1 MNISEFSD
9 QLTSGDYARTNLY
22 HVRLG
27 HIKGQDQFYHQKGR
41 DYNSDE
47 MRFMVK
53 QVTLPGKSLGTVD
66 TKRFGAIFKVANDV
80 IVDTCTMTIICSA
93 DMRERVFFEGWID
106 YIYNMNAAVNL
117 TTGYEGYDD
126 EGNYSNDIT
135 GGRAGRQYY
144 DDVTG
149 NKKKVYR
156 MAYYNDYISK
166 LSVDTYD
173 RTGGVAYN
181 VDMLEA
187 YPTNLGPVELSWG
200 DSGEVASFSVTFSY
214 RDWFANLESQDE
226 WTDEFANELMKNAED
241 HQESMEM
248 EYDAR
253 KEVEDF
259 LSSDVREV
267 LDGMKER
274 NIEDAKRRKGEAE
287 DSAYLAQK
295 MNDIEY
301 IEDYKNSLEYK
312 EMMDFINGDDTDMQP
327 FINEA
332 GATIILNVNDE
343 ASIRLFKAQGYIKD
357 KKHAEYLNDKRD
369 QQLAQEEIDRNK
381 KNADYTKS
389 AIDIVAEK
397 NANSI
402 IPEFKPTEVKFNY
415 DKNGQI
421 IIEDVIGTTT
431 SSKTIVTEAG
441 NVITTTTTLGAIET
455 DVNLPKDDRTNFEK
469 LVDGDISKT
478 TVFAGPN
485 VEPEPR
491 ETVEAIIG
499 KEIQTTTVNGVKTD
513 TLANGVEFG
522 DNDFNPTDTKIN
534 VPAFDT
540 QANNP
545 HATQDM
551 MDDADMDRTFMEA
564 DFDANKQQDAINV
577 EHAYDE
583 AKYNDRFQ
591 PVTMELR
598 PDKPKDYDTNDASA
612 NAYHASLIDQRNK
625 GQLTTIEVTKQ
636 EIQLMEAQGYE
647 LSNQKIQGVSSGRNF
662 VETADNE
669 TQTQTFTSV
678 NQNHTTGIASV
689 NTSNIEF
696 DMSTDKMTSSENNIL
711 LQGVDYDESLKLTA
725 ALNSGDQ
732 SKVLEVANEIQT
744 DYENSPYYVD
754 PDQELFDDIKAE
766 DKATFAQSEFLSGAD
781 ADYNELADEMK
792 ADDHQADSREMAND
806 FKRSDELD
814 NMKNAQIMAHEFKTA
829 DSKAMAD
836 NFKRLDGLDNMK
848 NSQIMAHE
856 FKEMDQAMLSAE
868 GEQLSMEVQSNQ
880 AAHLDDITASA
891 ERMATEINVESG
903 AESMNASQNFVDASK
918 GSIIS
923 EFDSKSSMGLEHF
936 SNEADAKDYLTYMDK
951 SMPQPNG
958 GVWYMET
965 ESGVIRGETLETP
978 VSDSAEDIN
987 MFEDDFSTSGQDN
1000 KNFRLAGERL
1010 DNSVKSLE
1018 WELGAA
1024 VDRNTN
1030 FLTKGFVQAG
1040 VNREMGQFQ
1049 IIDGITTEMVDAS
1062 KNRMVG
1068 KMQGRISQGEQEYLI
1083 SHIDQLSTD
1092 AGNYQDAKWTAQ
1104 QGGDNLDAAS
1114 HTQSMMEQNYNMNYE
1129 IPTYKATRIKN

>member
-1 MNISEFSD
+1 MKISKFSN
-9 QLTSGDYARTNLY
+9 QLISGDYARTNLF

-106 YIYNMNAAVNL
+106 YIYNMNAAVDK
-117 TTGYEGYDD
+117 TTGYEGWDD

-173 RTGGVAYN
+173 RTGGGIAYN

-214 RDWFANLESQDE
+214 RDWFANLSSNDG

-369 QQLAQEEIDRNK
+369 KKLAQEEIDRNK
-381 KNADYTKS
+381 KDANYTKS

-469 LVDGDISKT
+469 LIDGDISKT
-478 TVFAGPN
+478 VWFAGPN

-491 ETVEAIIG
+491 ETVEAIIV

-522 DNDFNPTDTKIN
+522 DNDFNPTNTKIN

-551 MDDADMDRTFMEA
+551 MEDAVVDQKFMEA
-564 DFDANKQQDAINV
+564 DFDATKQQDAINV

-636 EIQLMEAQGYE
+636 EIQLMEAQGYK

-662 VETADNE
+662 VVTADNE
-669 TQTQTFTSV
+669 MYETKID
-678 NQNHTTGIASV
+678 QNHTTGIASV
-689 NTSNIEF
+689 STSNIEF
-696 DMSTDKMTSSENNIL
+696 DMSTDKMTSSGDSIL

-754 PDQELFDDIKAE
+754 PEHVVFDDIKAE

-792 ADDHQADSREMAND
+792 ADEAARVKAGRDYAAGLEIPHMIDGSNALLRPEVEGPKQETPQETATREYDAWQADMKGQGQVLDSQGSYQSSTTDDTYFGIPGERAVANPD
-806 FKRSDELD
+806 TLHTGGRLGTSYPGSATQANYDYLMGERDRAAELE
-814 NMKNAQIMAHEFKTA
+814 NMKNAQIMAHGFKTGDA
-829 DSKAMAD
+829 QNMAQ
-836 NFKRLDGLDNMK
+836 G
-848 NSQIMAHE
+848 
-856 FKEMDQAMLSAE
+856 FKEDDAQRMSSELNIENAAAASNAMQE
-868 GEQLSMEVQSNQ
+868 EVNRAKVNQ
-880 AAHLDDITASA
+880 IVP
-891 ERMATEINVESG
+891 EVES
-903 AESMNASQNFVDASK
+903 D
-918 GSIIS
+918 
-923 EFDSKSSMGLEHF
+923 
-936 SNEADAKDYLTYMDK
+936 
-951 SMPQPNG
+951 
-958 GVWYMET
+958 
-965 ESGVIRGETLETP
+965 
-978 VSDSAEDIN
+978 

-1000 KNFRLAGERL
+1000 KNFRLAGDVL
-1010 DNSVKSLE
+1010 DNSVNSLE

-1040 VNREMGQFQ
+1040 VNREMSQFQ
-1049 IIDGITTEMVDAS
+1049 NTDRITPEMVDSS
-1062 KNRMVG
+1062 KDRMAG
-1068 KMQGRISQGEQEYLI
+1068 KMQGRISQGEQDYLI
-1083 SHIDQLSTD
+1083 SHIDQLSVD
-1092 AGNYQDAKWTAQ
+1092 AGNYQDAKWAAQ

-1114 HTQSMMEQNYNMNYE
+1114 HTQSMMEQNYNMQYE
-1129 IPTYKATRIKN
+1129 TPTYKATRIKN